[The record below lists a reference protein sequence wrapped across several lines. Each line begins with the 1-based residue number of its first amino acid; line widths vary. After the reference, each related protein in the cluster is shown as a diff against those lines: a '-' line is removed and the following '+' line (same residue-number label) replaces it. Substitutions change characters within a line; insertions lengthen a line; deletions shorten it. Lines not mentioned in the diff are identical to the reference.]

1 MVRNILA
8 LLLATG
14 LLFGCDK
21 SEQGCASG
29 CGTLRDKYLGF
40 NPQMGT
46 TCNYVIDYC
55 NGTRATRV
63 GYSSYPYDDH
73 FIGDQICNSDIY

>member
-1 MVRNILA
+1 MKY
-8 LLLATG
+8 
-14 LLFGCDK
+14 LLFLSFIALASCDK
-21 SEQGCASG
+21 AEQGCASG

-40 NPQMGT
+40 HPQMGT

-55 NGTRATRV
+55 NGTRATRT

-73 FIGDQICNSDIY
+73 FIGDEICNSDIY